1 VVWPVTFESRL
12 DSWTQLRTRA
22 RHLPVEEALEA
33 INSWWFAAP
42 WTGYH
47 LHWDDQK
54 DWPDP
59 WQLLDDNI
67 FCEVAR
73 GLGILYTITL
83 LERADI
89 DSAELVLT
97 KTGHNLVQVSK
108 SKYILNWDKSTI
120 VNINPEAKIVKKL
133 TQLQVSEKYQ

>member
-1 VVWPVTFESRL
+1 MVWPVTFESRL

-22 RHLPVEEALEA
+22 NALPVDQALDA
-33 INSWWFAAP
+33 INAWWFSSP

-47 LHWDDQK
+47 LHWDDRE

-97 KTGHNLVQVSK
+97 KAGHNLVLVGK
-108 SKYILNWDKSTI
+108 SKYILNWDKATV
-120 VNINPEAKIVKKL
+120 VNINPAVKIIKKL
-133 TQLQVSEKYQ
+133 TQLQVNEKYR

>member
-1 VVWPVTFESRL
+1 MVWPVTFEFRL

-22 RHLPVEEALEA
+22 NSLPVDQALDA
-33 INSWWFAAP
+33 INSWWFSSP

-47 LHWDDQK
+47 LHWDDRE

-59 WQLLDDNI
+59 WQLLDDNM

-83 LERADI
+83 LDRVDI

-97 KTGHNLVQVSK
+97 KTGHNLVLVDK
-108 SKYILNWDKSTI
+108 SKYILNWDKTTV
-120 VNINPEAKIVKKL
+120 VNINPAVKIIKKL
-133 TQLQVSEKYQ
+133 TQLQVNEKYQ

>member
-1 VVWPVTFESRL
+1 MWHKTFSDRLASWSDLRRQCETLDTESTVT
-12 DSWTQLRTRA
+12 
-22 RHLPVEEALEA
+22 A
-33 INSWWFAAP
+33 INSWWFDAP
-42 WTGYH
+42 WTPYH
-47 LHWDDQK
+47 LHWDDRAN
-54 DWPDP
+54 WPDP

-89 DSAELVLT
+89 HSAELVLT
-97 KTGHNLVQVSK
+97 KTGHNLVLVDK
-108 SKYILNWDKSTI
+108 SKYILNWDKSSI

>member
-1 VVWPVTFESRL
+1 MVWPITFESRL
-12 DSWTQLRTRA
+12 DGWIQLRNRA
-22 RHLPVEEALEA
+22 RLLSIDESLAA
-33 INSWWFAAP
+33 INTWWFSAP

-47 LHWDDQK
+47 LHWDDRE

-83 LERADI
+83 LERADMH
-89 DSAELVLT
+89 SAELVLT
-97 KTGHNLVQVSK
+97 KTGHNLVLVDK

-120 VNINPEAKIVKKL
+120 VNINPEVKIAKKL
-133 TQLQVSEKYQ
+133 TQLQVSEKYR

>member
-1 VVWPVTFESRL
+1 VVWPITFESRL
-12 DSWTQLRTRA
+12 DSWTQLRNQA
-22 RHLPVEEALEA
+22 RLLPAESALAA
-33 INSWWFAAP
+33 INTWWFASP

-47 LHWDDQK
+47 LHWDDQQ

-89 DSAELVLT
+89 HSADLVLT
-97 KTGHNLVQVSK
+97 KAGHNLVLVDK

-133 TQLQVSEKYQ
+133 TQLQVSEKYR